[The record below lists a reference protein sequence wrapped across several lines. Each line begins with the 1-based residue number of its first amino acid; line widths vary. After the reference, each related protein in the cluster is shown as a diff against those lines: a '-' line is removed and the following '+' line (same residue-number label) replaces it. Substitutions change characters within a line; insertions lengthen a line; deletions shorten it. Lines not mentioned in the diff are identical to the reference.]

1 MAWLSLQEDHEY
13 SADWNLP
20 GSTTCIA
27 GRLSYTSCRAEL
39 HLNDAFTRLQGTI
52 SVSDIRPIYPVVH
65 GVSSKGEALTL
76 LKAQS
81 IGTDLNL
88 SSGGMRQPERVVSAW
103 VVVGAHLEPEAVFKS
118 VRFVVPG
125 LESWLSRAAIAQS
138 FDLDDEAGARST
150 TFVVRA
156 TDAEATHIPSI
167 DATLEWGAVANILAN
182 PYQSIAVTVR
192 GSVTIRPKT
201 PQPLEWYLDQQG
213 KLAAL
218 LALLSGA
225 PMPVDAIQTYHDES
239 SPPLSVLV
247 TLRQGKRCKFKSPVD
262 FFVPREA
269 LGDSFAATLATWFQ
283 EVGSVLIPS
292 QLALGILTT
301 ESLWLHIKFASLI
314 QALEGFHRGR
324 FEGKYISDADYVP
337 VKSALSAAIPST
349 VSAAHREALSS
360 RIRYG
365 NQISLSK
372 RLAELRDCLGDQLAN
387 QIIARDGKVPRS
399 WIDTR
404 NYHAHWDEELRPNAL
419 DGQAMYN
426 ANVRMEHFLRALYLL
441 MAGVPQGTLLRC
453 LQGLSATSQQLAR
466 LNIID
471 RHAADPTAP
480 SGVLMSIGTGE
491 PSAPPSETELESQCD
506 NSGSSAAAE
515 A

>member
-1 MAWLSLQEDHEY
+1 MALLSLQEDHEY
-13 SADWNLP
+13 SADWHLP
-20 GSTTCIA
+20 GSSTSIA
-27 GRLSYTSCRAEL
+27 GSLSYTSRRAEL
-39 HLNDAFTRLQGTI
+39 HLNDAFTRLRGNI
-52 SVSDIRPIYPVVH
+52 SVSDVPPIYPAVY

-81 IGTDLNL
+81 VGTGLNL
-88 SSGGMRQPERVVSAW
+88 SSGGMRQPEQVVSSW
-103 VVVGAHLEPEAVFKS
+103 VVVGAHVAPEEVFKS
-118 VRFVVPG
+118 VRFIVPG
-125 LESWLSRAAIAQS
+125 LEAWLSRAAIEQTL
-138 FDLDDEAGARST
+138 DLDNEPRST

-156 TDAEATHIPSI
+156 PEIDATPVPSVA
-167 DATLEWGAVANILAN
+167 ATLEWGAGANISAN

-192 GSVTIRPKT
+192 GWVTIRPTT
-201 PQPLEWYLDQQG
+201 PQPLEWYLDQQS

-218 LALLSGA
+218 LAFLSGA
-225 PMPVDAIQTYHDES
+225 PMPVDAIQAYYDES

-247 TLRQGKRCKFKSPVD
+247 TLRQGKPCKFKSPGD
-262 FFVPREA
+262 FFVPRAA
-269 LGDSFAATLATWFQ
+269 LGDSFSSVVATWFQ
-283 EVGSVLIPS
+283 QVESVLIPS

-301 ESLWLHIKFASLI
+301 ESLWLHIEFASLI

-324 FEGKYISDADYVP
+324 FEGNYMSDTDYLP
-337 VKSALSAAIPST
+337 VKSALSGAIPPT
-349 VSAAHREALSS
+349 VSTAHRDALRS

-372 RLAELRDCLGDQLAN
+372 RLTELKDCLGDELASL
-387 QIIARDGKVPRS
+387 IIARDGKVPRN

-441 MAGVPQGTLLRC
+441 MAGVPQETLLRC
-453 LQGLSATSQQLAR
+453 LQATSDTAQQLVR

-480 SGVLMSIGTGE
+480 SGVLMTIGTGE
-491 PSAPPSETELESQCD
+491 LSPPASETKLDSQAD
-506 NSGSSAAAE
+506 NSGGSAPTE

>member
-1 MAWLSLQEDHEY
+1 MPLLSLQEDREY
-13 SADWNLP
+13 SADWHLP
-20 GSTTCIA
+20 GSTRSIA
-27 GRLSYTSCRAEL
+27 GRLTYTSQRAEL
-39 HLNDAFTRLQGTI
+39 HLNDAFTPLQGSI
-52 SVSDIRPIYPVVH
+52 SVSDSKPIYPEVY

-81 IGTDLNL
+81 VGTGLNL
-88 SSGGMRQPERVVSAW
+88 SSGGMRQQEQLLSSW
-103 VVVGAHLEPEAVFKS
+103 LVVGAHLAPEAVFSS

-125 LESWLSRAAIAQS
+125 LEAWLSRAAIAQS
-138 FDLDDEAGARST
+138 FNLDSEVGSRST
-150 TFVVRA
+150 TFVVQA
-156 TDAEATHIPSI
+156 PEIETTPAPSI
-167 DATLEWGAVANILAN
+167 DASLEWGAGANISAN

-192 GSVTIRPKT
+192 GWVTLRPTT

-218 LALLSGA
+218 LAFLSGA
-225 PMPVDAIQTYHDES
+225 PMPVDAIQAYYDES

-247 TLRQGKRCKFKSPVD
+247 TLRQGKRCKFKTPSD
-262 FFVPREA
+262 FFVSRAA
-269 LGDSFAATLATWFQ
+269 LKDSFGEIVATWFR
-283 EVGSVLIPS
+283 EIESVLIPS
-292 QLALGILTT
+292 QLALGIITT
-301 ESLWLHIKFASLI
+301 ENLWLHIEFASLI

-324 FEGKYISDADYVP
+324 FEGNYMADAEYNA

-349 VSAAHREALSS
+349 VSTAHREALRS

-372 RLAELRDCLGDQLAN
+372 RLTELRDCLGDQLAG
-387 QIIARDGKVPRS
+387 QIISRDGKVPRN

-404 NYHAHWDEELRPNAL
+404 NYHSHWDEELRPSAI

-441 MAGVPQGTLLRC
+441 MAGVPPETLYLC
-453 LQGLSATSQQLAR
+453 LQNSSDASQQLIR

-471 RHAADPTAP
+471 HRAADPTAP
-480 SGVLMSIGTGE
+480 SGVLMTIGAGK
-491 PSAPPSETELESQCD
+491 SSGPPTETKLDTQVD
-506 NSGSSAAAE
+506 M
-515 A
+515 